1 MVKRKQ
7 VYLKFCNYCN
17 PSLLPFKEGKKTI
30 CIICCSISQSSS
42 FVGSLEVPA
51 WVIKHRYDTLP
62 WSFSPYICSNK
73 PWKVN

>member
-51 WVIKHRYDTLP
+51 WVIKH
-62 WSFSPYICSNK
+62 SSMIPYPGAFPHTYALIN
-73 PWKVN
+73 PGR